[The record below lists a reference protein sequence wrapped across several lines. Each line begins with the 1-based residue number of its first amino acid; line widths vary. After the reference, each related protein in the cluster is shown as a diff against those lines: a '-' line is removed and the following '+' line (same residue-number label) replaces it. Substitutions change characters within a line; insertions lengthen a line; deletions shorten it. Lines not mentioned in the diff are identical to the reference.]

1 MWEIRFRGVLG
12 EVVGIGSILI
22 LTALSVRDIGMVL
35 GDFVAVGIEES
46 WHYSRAFSIVAQVS
60 S

>member
-1 MWEIRFRGVLG
+1 LG